1 MPRLTSSTSR
11 SDYECDPGYMP
22 GSSYVYPAT
31 VPYYGSTVL
40 PADMDKRAMT
50 KVQTHQRTETDLI
63 GPITLPA
70 DAYYGVNTVR
80 AAENFQLSPTRL
92 NQFPELIAALAIVK
106 QAAAAANRDV
116 GALDH
121 TVADAIIAAA
131 QEVASGQLHEQFILD
146 MIQGGAGTSTNMN
159 ANEVLANRALE
170 HLGHEKGDYD
180 ILHPLNHV
188 NMGQSTNDV
197 YPSALKL
204 ALHQMTGNLLDN
216 LSALKNTLRTK
227 ASEFS
232 TAVKMGRTQMQNAVP
247 MTLGQEFGAWA
258 VMIERAETGI
268 KRVRFDLLELNLG
281 GTAIG
286 TGINAHEGYREH
298 AIDHLRDITGLN
310 GISSAP
316 DLIAATADTQIFV
329 DLSSALKR
337 AATTMSKIANDLRVL
352 SSGPSGGFGE
362 INLPARQAG
371 SSIMPGK
378 VNPVI
383 PEAVN
388 QVAFQVAGHD
398 AAITMASEAG
408 QLELNP
414 FEPIMAR
421 GLFDSIMTLSNAT
434 TMFTEK
440 CVAGITANE
449 HLMRDVVEGSAGLA
463 TVFSPVVG
471 YKAATALAVEANTT
485 GAKVTDLVV
494 AKGLLSQE
502 QVEQLIDDALT
513 I

>member
-1 MPRLTSSTSR
+1 
-11 SDYECDPGYMP
+11 MP
-22 GSSYVYPAT
+22 GSSYVYTAA
-31 VPYYGSTVL
+31 VQYYGSTD
-40 PADMDKRAMT
+40 PKADMDKRAMT
-50 KVQTHQRTETDLI
+50 EVQTHQRTETDLI
-63 GPITLPA
+63 GPVELPA

-80 AAENFQLSPTRL
+80 AAENFQLSSTRL
-92 NQFPELIAALAIVK
+92 DQFPELIAALAIIK

-116 GALDH
+116 GALDA
-121 TVADAIIAAA
+121 TVADAIIAAS
-131 QEVASGQLHEQFILD
+131 QEIASGQLHDQFILD

-159 ANEVLANRALE
+159 ANEVIANRALE
-170 HLGHEKGDYD
+170 HIGHAKGDYEA
-180 ILHPLNHV
+180 LHPLNHV

-197 YPSALKL
+197 YPTALKL
-204 ALHQMTGNLLDN
+204 ALHQMTGNLLEN
-216 LSALKNTLRTK
+216 LAVLKTSLRAK
-227 ASEFS
+227 ATEFK
-232 TAVKMGRTQMQNAVP
+232 TTVKMGRTQMQIAVP

-258 VMIERAETGI
+258 VMLERAETGL

-286 TGINAHEGYREH
+286 TGINANTGYRER
-298 AIDHLRDITGLN
+298 AIDHLRDVTGLT
-310 GISSAP
+310 GIASAP
-316 DLIAATADTQIFV
+316 DLIAGTADTQIFV
-329 DLSSALKR
+329 DLSGALKR
-337 AATTMSKIANDLRVL
+337 AATTMSKIANDLRLL

-388 QVAFQVAGHD
+388 QVAFQVVGHD
-398 AAITMASEAG
+398 AAISMASEAG

-421 GLFDSIMTLSNAT
+421 GLFDSITTLSNAA
-434 TMFTEK
+434 TMFAEK
-440 CVAGITANE
+440 CIDGIVANE
-449 HLMRDVVEGSAGLA
+449 QLMRDVVEGSAGLA

-485 GAKVTDLVV
+485 GAKVTDLAVE
-494 AKGLLSQE
+494 KGLLSTG
-502 QVEQLIDDALT
+502 QVQQLINDALEV
-513 I
+513 

>member
-1 MPRLTSSTSR
+1 
-11 SDYECDPGYMP
+11 
-22 GSSYVYPAT
+22 
-31 VPYYGSTVL
+31 
-40 PADMDKRAMT
+40 MT
-50 KVQTHQRTETDLI
+50 EVQTDHRTEIDLI
-63 GPITLPA
+63 GTVELPA

-80 AAENFQLSPTRL
+80 AAENFQLSSTRL
-92 NQFPELIAALAIVK
+92 NQFPELIAALAIIK

-116 GALDH
+116 GALDA
-121 TVADAIIAAA
+121 TIAGAIIEASK
-131 QEVASGQLHEQFILD
+131 EIASGQLHEQFILD

-159 ANEVLANRALE
+159 ANEVIANRALE
-170 HLGHEKGDYD
+170 QMGHSKGDYEV
-180 ILHPLNHV
+180 LHPLNHV

-204 ALHQMTGNLLDN
+204 ALHQMTGDLLN
-216 LSALKNTLRTK
+216 SLAVLKESLQSK
-227 ASEFS
+227 AKEFNS
-232 TAVKMGRTQMQNAVP
+232 TVKMGRTQMQIAVP
-247 MTLGQEFGAWA
+247 MSLGQEFGAWA
-258 VMIERAETGI
+258 VMIERAETGLQ
-268 KRVRFDLLELNLG
+268 RVRFDLLELNLG

-286 TGINAHEGYREH
+286 TGINANEGYRER
-298 AIDHLRDITGLN
+298 AIEHLREITGLN
-310 GISSAP
+310 GIASASNQ
-316 DLIAATADTQIFV
+316 IAATADTQNFV
-329 DLSSALKR
+329 DLSGALKS
-337 AATTMSKIANDLRVL
+337 AATTMSKIANDLRLL

-362 INLPARQAG
+362 VNLPARQAG

-398 AAITMASEAG
+398 TAITMASEAG

-421 GLFDSIMTLSNAT
+421 GLFDSIMTLSNAA
-434 TMFTEK
+434 TMFAEK
-440 CVAGITANE
+440 CIDGITANAE
-449 HLMRDVVEGSAGLA
+449 LMRDVVEGSAGLA

-485 GAKVTDLVV
+485 GAKVTDLAVD
-494 AKGLLSQE
+494 KGLLSKM
-502 QVEQLIDDALT
+502 QVQQLINDALE

>member
-1 MPRLTSSTSR
+1 
-11 SDYECDPGYMP
+11 
-22 GSSYVYPAT
+22 
-31 VPYYGSTVL
+31 
-40 PADMDKRAMT
+40 MT
-50 KVQTHQRTETDLI
+50 EVQTDHRTETDLI
-63 GPITLPA
+63 GTVDLPA

-80 AAENFQLSPTRL
+80 AAENFQLSSKRL
-92 NQFPELIAALAIVK
+92 NQFPELVTALAIIK

-116 GALDH
+116 GALDA
-121 TVADAIIAAA
+121 TIADAIITAS
-131 QEVASGQLHEQFILD
+131 QEIASGQLHEQFILD

-159 ANEVLANRALE
+159 ANEVIANRALE
-170 HLGHEKGDYD
+170 QMGHSKGDYD
-180 ILHPLNHV
+180 VLHPLNHV

-204 ALHQMTGNLLDN
+204 ALHQMTGDLLTNL
-216 LSALKNTLRTK
+216 AMLKESLQAK
-227 ASEFS
+227 ANEFNS
-232 TAVKMGRTQMQNAVP
+232 TVKMGRTQMQIAVP

-258 VMIERAETGI
+258 VMIGRAETGLQ
-268 KRVRFDLLELNLG
+268 RVRFDLLELNLG

-286 TGINAHEGYREH
+286 TGINANEGYRER
-298 AIDHLRDITGLN
+298 AIEHLREITGLN
-310 GISSAP
+310 GIASAS

-329 DLSSALKR
+329 DLSGALKR
-337 AATTMSKIANDLRVL
+337 AATTMSKIANDLRLL

-388 QVAFQVAGHD
+388 QVAFQVVGHD
-398 AAITMASEAG
+398 TTITMASEAG

-421 GLFDSIMTLSNAT
+421 GLFDSIVTLSNAAA
-434 TMFTEK
+434 MFAEK
-440 CVAGITANE
+440 CIDGITTNAE
-449 HLMRDVVEGSAGLA
+449 LMRDVVEGSAGLA

-485 GAKVTDLVV
+485 GAKVTDLAVD
-494 AKGLLSQE
+494 KGLLSKM
-502 QVEQLIDDALT
+502 QVQQLIDDALE